1 MRFSDKSIA
10 FKGQSACSYA
20 ISACKLTIKSMI
32 IGQQTRCFKSEKSIF
47 LAKLSPFCILVA
59 Y

>member
-20 ISACKLTIKSMI
+20 ISACKLTSKSMV
-32 IGQQTRCFKSEKSIF
+32 IGQQLINENEEIT
-47 LAKLSPFCILVA
+47 KLV
-59 Y
+59 